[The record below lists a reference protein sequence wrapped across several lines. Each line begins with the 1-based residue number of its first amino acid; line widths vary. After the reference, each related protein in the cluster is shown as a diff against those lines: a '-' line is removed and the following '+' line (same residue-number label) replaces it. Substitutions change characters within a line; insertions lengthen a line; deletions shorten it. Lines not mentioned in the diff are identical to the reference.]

1 MRGRENNTTLAGTT
15 SGLRPDG
22 QAAAA
27 QAQQQ
32 DLLGDLLDLNEP
44 APAPASNI
52 PPAASHN
59 TSAGVQD
66 LLGELL
72 YSPVIC
78 AT

>member
-1 MRGRENNTTLAGTT
+1 MLPLTGTT

-32 DLLGDLLDLNEP
+32 DLLGDLLDFNEP
-44 APAPASNI
+44 APAPASSI
-52 PPAASHN
+52 PPVAYNN

-66 LLGELL
+66 LLGKALL
-72 YSPVIC
+72 DTGPL
-78 AT
+78 